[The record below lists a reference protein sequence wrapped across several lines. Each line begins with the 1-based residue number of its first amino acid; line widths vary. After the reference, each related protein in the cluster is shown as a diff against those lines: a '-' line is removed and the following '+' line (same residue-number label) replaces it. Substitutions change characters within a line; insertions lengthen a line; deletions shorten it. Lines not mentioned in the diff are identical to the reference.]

1 MMIDPDR
8 LIVREMKKGSRLL
21 REVNLTILVED
32 LIINTERKG
41 QGDKLQDISILTKA
55 KEDLIMIKEGHMRH
69 NEEIKGQTQIV
80 STRDQEGIIIKDKI
94 LVEIEDLI
102 IITKEVSITSLKI
115 MREARTIIRIE
126 MMLDQAIDQEVKEVE
141 EATEIQ
147 IYLEINIEKK
157 SIISQIDMMTEIAM
171 KEEEIQES
179 LIEVTRNGSRIDI
192 LRSKEIIEI
201 RKERVIEETIN
212 ISTDSSLKRKT
223 VIG

>member
-1 MMIDPDR
+1 
-8 LIVREMKKGSRLL
+8 
-21 REVNLTILVED
+21 
-32 LIINTERKG
+32 
-41 QGDKLQDISILTKA
+41 
-55 KEDLIMIKEGHMRH
+55 
-69 NEEIKGQTQIV
+69 
-80 STRDQEGIIIKDKI
+80 
-94 LVEIEDLI
+94 
-102 IITKEVSITSLKI
+102 

-147 IYLEINIEKK
+147 IYLEINIEMK

>member
-1 MMIDPDR
+1 
-8 LIVREMKKGSRLL
+8 
-21 REVNLTILVED
+21 
-32 LIINTERKG
+32 
-41 QGDKLQDISILTKA
+41 
-55 KEDLIMIKEGHMRH
+55 
-69 NEEIKGQTQIV
+69 
-80 STRDQEGIIIKDKI
+80 
-94 LVEIEDLI
+94 
-102 IITKEVSITSLKI
+102 

-126 MMLDQAIDQEVKEVE
+126 MMLDQAIDQEVKEVG
-141 EATEIQ
+141 EAIKIQ